1 MCIFAKMHFCA
12 LLKTNFLEL
21 SKFIK
26 FSQFSYFERN
36 PIFCIQN
43 LFFDVYICVVIF
55 INNVCREDKK

>member
-1 MCIFAKMHFCA
+1 MSIHFSLIFKISLFLCIFAKTHFCV
-12 LLKTNFLEL
+12 LPKTNFFEL

-43 LFFDVYICVVIF
+43 LLFDV
-55 INNVCREDKK
+55 

>member
-1 MCIFAKMHFCA
+1 LCIFAKTHFCV
-12 LLKTNFLEL
+12 LPKTNFFEL

-43 LFFDVYICVVIF
+43 LLFDV
-55 INNVCREDKK
+55 

>member
-1 MCIFAKMHFCA
+1 MSIHFLLIFKISLFLCIFAKTHFCV

-43 LFFDVYICVVIF
+43 LFFDV
-55 INNVCREDKK
+55 